1 MEQVWEI
8 ALDQIEPNPDQ
19 PRTVFGQDALEEL
32 ARSIKATGGVLE
44 PILVRP
50 ENGTGTFRIIAG
62 ERRWRASR
70 LVGLDTIRCLVTDVD
85 DERMAL
91 LALAENMVREDLT
104 VVEEGRYLR
113 RLMDAGLTWEDVHER
128 LGLSDWHR
136 WKLDL
141 VDGLHERLLWLIEH
155 QHFPA
160 NIGWHLTKLSHGGQ
174 LRFLR
179 AVQGK
184 RLTPQEQIG
193 LIEALEAE
201 ENQTEMFPETKLS
214 EAQRQAVQ
222 GFEAVLDRAL
232 QAAAKLEKLEE
243 RAPGTLTAAL
253 STELDVASEKLR
265 LLINHLRNV
274 RQTVQRERGRLSL
287 SEEVA

>member
-1 MEQVWEI
+1 MEQVREI
-8 ALDQIEPNPDQ
+8 VLDQIEPNPDQ

-70 LVGLDTIRCLVTDVD
+70 LAGLDTIRCLVTDVD
-85 DERMAL
+85 DEKMAL

-104 VVEEGRYLR
+104 FVEEGRYLR
-113 RLMDAGLTWEDVHER
+113 RLLDAGLTWEEVQER

-136 WKLDL
+136 WKLEL

-160 NIGWHLTKLSHGGQ
+160 NIGWHLTKLSHQGQ

-179 AVQGK
+179 EIQGK
-184 RLTPQEQIG
+184 RLSPQEQIG
-193 LIEALEAE
+193 LVEALEAE
-201 ENQTEMFPETKLS
+201 EKQIEMFPETKLS
-214 EAQRQAVQ
+214 EEERGAVQ

-232 QAAAKLEKLEE
+232 QAAAKLERLEE
-243 RAPGTLTAAL
+243 GTLGAAL
-253 STELDVASEKLR
+253 STELDVASEKVR
-265 LLINHLRNV
+265 LLINYLKSIRGSI
-274 RQTVQRERGRLSL
+274 QRHRGRLAL
-287 SEEVA
+287 GEVA